1 MAINP
6 EQISNLTKNAYNVL
20 KSKTLGGVSKESAQ
34 EAISAVVKK
43 MSELADEAV
52 GKVQQEMEVLR
63 GKTAQEIA
71 EITSKKDVVIFS
83 TKKDAAK
90 AIEKAKSEALE
101 AIKKAKAPK
110 TAERILPNG
119 HKEVRKVN
127 QNGAVMVKEYNEAG
141 QLLSVNVTTLDGSI
155 RRTYYNPITGKPVK
169 TFTNTSGT
177 DMLVEYPDGAMKK
190 MTRVNNKK
198 LKPQKP
204 TIVSQ
209 SKVQYVKGEYL
220 NETGAQFERIYS
232 DGSKEVIT
240 RYYNSSDVSAVRA
253 TKIQRI
259 NKDGDLVYKKIL
271 YPENNHMRET
281 IINGNKKISIES
293 YDIDG
298 VKQIIR
304 NETLYDSSTGNYI
317 LTKASLTKGNE
328 KTVYRALKDEFG
340 FYTGKYTAKTIYIGD
355 MTKKPVIKEVTM
367 RELPVAW

>member
-6 EQISNLTKNAYNVL
+6 EQISNVTKNAYNAL
-20 KSKTLGGVSKESAQ
+20 KSKALGGVSKESAQ

-43 MSELADEAV
+43 MSELADEAI
-52 GKVQQEMEVLR
+52 GKVQQEMDVLR

-71 EITSKKDVVIFS
+71 EITSKKDAVILS
-83 TKKDAAK
+83 TKKDAAE
-90 AIEKAKSEALE
+90 AIEKAKAEASV
-101 AIKKAKAPK
+101 AIQKAKAPK
-110 TAERILPNG
+110 SAERILPNG

-127 QNGAVMVKEYNEAG
+127 QNGAVMVKEYNETG

-198 LKPQKP
+198 VQPQKP

-209 SKVQYVKGEYL
+209 TKIQNVKGEFMG
-220 NETGAQFERIYS
+220 ESGTQFERIYS

-240 RYYNSSDVSAVRA
+240 RYHNSTDVSDVRV
-253 TKIQRI
+253 TTLQRF
-259 NKDGDLVYKKIL
+259 NKDGDFVYKKSIF
-271 YPENNHMRET
+271 PEDNHVREM
-281 IINGNKKISIES
+281 IINGNRKINIES
-293 YDIDG
+293 YDKDG
-298 VKQIIR
+298 VKKIIR
-304 NETLYDSSTGNYI
+304 NEHLLDSITGNYKLI
-317 LTKASLTKGNE
+317 KASLVMGNE

-340 FYTGKYTAKTIYIGD
+340 FYTGKYTSKTTYVGD